1 MLDNNNEKTNVEQ
14 QELKVEK
21 QDNNQTEKEE
31 REKGKGAFYGI
42 LAFAIF
48 IIMVVGGTFAYFV
61 ASTSSDAGSVQTGSS
76 KVDIDFISYTSAW
89 MKDDLIPVSTRI
101 AEYSVERRPDSQG
114 HKICVDD
121 GPDPEANDPSK
132 GRSICSLYVFQ
143 IDNHAEA
150 QNVSIKLKSDSND
163 FENLKAMIYQLG
175 TDPNTYVAPAFGEED
190 ATKGDPK
197 FATNPEQLIQPGY
210 TEVQNSNGEA
220 IYGYSK
226 GGNLVPIYVNRVGV
240 TKTLL
245 KVGDVPSV
253 AVDVPVTGESV
264 VLANNVDIAGV
275 SENSNSKVS
284 TYMIV
289 LYIYDNGLIQNK
301 TDMGTYSGQ
310 VIIDGSNGNTRIT
323 GNINVSQ
330 GETLQSE
337 NP

>member
-21 QDNNQTEKEE
+21 QVNNQTEKEE

-101 AEYSVERRPDSQG
+101 AEYSVERRPDGQ
-114 HKICVDD
+114 HQICVDD
-121 GPDPEANDPSK
+121 GPEGNDPSK

-143 IDNHAEA
+143 IDNHAET
-150 QNVSIKLKSDSND
+150 QNVSIKLKSDNND

-197 FATNPEQLIQPGY
+197 FATNAEQLLQTGY

-220 IYGYSK
+220 IFGYSK

-240 TKTLL
+240 IKTLL
-245 KVGDVPSV
+245 KVDNVPSV

-264 VLANNVDIAGV
+264 VLANNVNIAGV
-275 SENSNSKVS
+275 QGNADSEVS

-289 LYIYDNGLIQNK
+289 LYIYDNGQVQNR
-301 TDMGTYSGQ
+301 TDTGNYAGQ
-310 VIIDGSNGNTRIT
+310 VVVDGSSGETRIT

-330 GETLQSE
+330 SENLQSE